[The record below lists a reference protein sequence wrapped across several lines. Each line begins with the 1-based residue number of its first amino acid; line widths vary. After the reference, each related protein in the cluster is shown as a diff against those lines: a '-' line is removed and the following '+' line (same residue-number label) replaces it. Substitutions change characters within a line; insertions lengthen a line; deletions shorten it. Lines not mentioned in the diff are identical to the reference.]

1 MITNA
6 NTRYLAFVPEAQ
18 STGMFRIAYCLAL
31 VIALLAGPVVAQ
43 TTIKAVVNG
52 KPITSYD
59 VAQRERLL
67 RITGNKG
74 NLNQKALDELID
86 EQLQLEAA
94 RQNRVSV
101 PPGSVDGAI
110 ANIATRVKLSP
121 AQLAQAL
128 AQAGVNIQTL
138 RDRLE
143 AQIAFSQLTRTRFG
157 DALQVSEQDLVAALL
172 KDKDTET
179 VADSYEYDLTR
190 VMVAMPDDPS
200 TARKAEAVRIANS
213 VRGKF
218 SSCETGLPMAEKTRE
233 VVVLPYGR
241 RTHAELPRQL
251 ADAVDGVDQGKLTEP
266 IPTPQGLL
274 MLAVC
279 KKTAVRSTNA
289 AMKAL
294 EGDMQ
299 QERNEAFTRQYL
311 RQLRRDAVIDIR

>member
-1 MITNA
+1 
-6 NTRYLAFVPEAQ
+6 
-18 STGMFRIAYCLAL
+18 MFRIAYCLAVVL
-31 VIALLAGPVVAQ
+31 SLLAAPVSAQ

-74 NLNQKALDELID
+74 NLTQKALDELID
-86 EQLQLEAA
+86 EELQLEAA
-94 RQNRVSV
+94 RQNRVTV
-101 PPGSVDGAI
+101 PAGSVDRAI
-110 ANIATRVKLSP
+110 GSIAERVKLSP
-121 AQLAQAL
+121 SQLAQAL

-143 AQIAFSQLTRTRFG
+143 AQIAFNQLTRTRFG
-157 DALQVSEQDLVAALL
+157 DSLKISEPDLVAALL
-172 KDKDTET
+172 KKKDAET
-179 VADSYEYDLTR
+179 VADSYEYDLSR
-190 VMVAMPDDPS
+190 VMVAMPEDPS
-200 TARKAEAVRIANS
+200 QARRAEAVRIANS
-213 VRGKF
+213 VRSQF
-218 SSCETGLPMAEKTRE
+218 NNCETGLPMAKKTRE

-241 RTHAELPRQL
+241 RTHAELPTQL
-251 ADAVDGVDQGKLTEP
+251 ADAIENIDQGKLTEP

-294 EGDMQ
+294 ENDMQ
-299 QERNEAFTRQYL
+299 AERNEAFTRQYI
-311 RQLRRDAVIDIR
+311 RQLRRDAAIEIR